1 MGELRGRLRADLA
14 LAANRFRT
22 PLFNSVLKGVDR
34 MLKACTFFSY
44 LDGMS
49 NEDGQ
54 KYWRTSHADIVRKV
68 GAVKRYVQC
77 HPIIGYGA
85 NDSFAHDGY
94 AELYVDDTAA
104 LKVMNQT
111 SEFADVI
118 ADEKEFIDSKSVRLI
133 LADEIILKGEY
144 PDKSN
149 SLVKL
154 VRLFTAPKG
163 ISPEDFRN
171 LWLNNKALR
180 HEDLDGLVARF
191 CSFARLSGYKDGR
204 SPLYDLVLNDYFLS
218 TDACTEYLLNTTEND
233 VVGYQVSSNFVTK
246 EIVVIA

>member
-1 MGELRGRLRADLA
+1 
-14 LAANRFRT
+14 
-22 PLFNSVLKGVDR
+22 

-54 KYWRTSHADIVRKV
+54 KYWRTSHADIVSKV
-68 GAVKRYVQC
+68 SAIKKYVQC
-77 HPIIGYGA
+77 HPIIGYGE
-85 NDSFAHDGY
+85 NSTFEYDGY
-94 AELYVDDTAA
+94 AELYVDDSAA

-111 SEFADVI
+111 PEFADVI
-118 ADEKEFIDSKSVRLI
+118 ADEKEFINSKSVRLI
-133 LADEIILKGEY
+133 LADEIILKGNY

-149 SLVKL
+149 KFVKL

-163 ISPEDFRN
+163 ISPENFRD
-171 LWLNNKALR
+171 LWLNNKALS
-180 HEDLDGLVARF
+180 HENSDGLVARF

-204 SPLYDLVLNDYFLS
+204 TPIYDLILSDYFLS
-218 TDACTEYLLNTTEND
+218 TQACEDYLLNSTKND
-233 VVGYQVSSNFVTK
+233 VVGEQVSSNFVTK